1 VFCFYSH
8 RAEQSLVEPF
18 SSCLNRLLQPSLKIP
33 FSSSHC
39 SHHGILLI
47 QVKVQSLSS
56 AICLLWQWIF
66 PMRPLKLRELVHS
79 EKVVYAHFVLG
90 YLDPAAACQRETD
103 GGSRGCVDPHPR
115 LPIAREHD
123 RGVQQGTQECGK
135 LRAGGSFFPLPHAS
149 FHVLKWGWDAS

>member
-1 VFCFYSH
+1 
-8 RAEQSLVEPF
+8 
-18 SSCLNRLLQPSLKIP
+18 
-33 FSSSHC
+33 
-39 SHHGILLI
+39 
-47 QVKVQSLSS
+47 
-56 AICLLWQWIF
+56 
-66 PMRPLKLRELVHS
+66 MRPLKLRELVHS

-149 FHVLKWGWDAS
+149 FHVCKMGMGCQLIDPQETA